1 MFRSF
6 HARRAALVTAVLL
19 SLFAVVGCGQKGSP
33 LHPVTGKITSSDGK
47 PLERATVVFH
57 PVGTANPGA
66 VKPRGTVGA
75 DGTFTLTSHTS
86 GDGALA
92 GEYRVTVELWSAGK
106 GDDPPTT
113 RLPPKFANPNSS
125 GLTATVGDGPT
136 ELKPF
141 VLGR

>member
-1 MFRSF
+1 MFVSF
-6 HARRAALVTAVLL
+6 HARRAALVTGVLL
-19 SLFAVVGCGQKGSP
+19 SLFALVGCGQKGP
-33 LHPVTGKITSSDGK
+33 VLYPVTGKITGSDGK

-57 PVGTANPGA
+57 PVGTVGPNA

-86 GDGALA
+86 GDGAPA

-106 GDDPPTT
+106 GDDPPTN
-113 RLPPKFANPNSS
+113 RLPAKFANPDSS

-141 VLGR
+141 VLPR